1 MDSLEQ
7 SISAGKRPTMSDVAV
22 LAGVS
27 RQTVSNLVNHRSHLM
42 RSDTKRRVEQAMAEL
57 NYQPHMLARG
67 LRSGRILTLGFLVL
81 DEHPKFLADPL
92 TDLLLAGLGDTARD
106 HGYSLLIQ
114 ASRPSGPNPG
124 FFFNPLIER
133 RVDGAA
139 VVLSGEP
146 ALRRWHV
153 EQLVANQAP
162 FVVFDER
169 ASGQFGFSV
178 SATNAEASE
187 ALAAHLMERGH
198 KRIGFVAAR
207 VPWPVVEQRHQGYR
221 CALKS
226 MGITPDPEL
235 ELFEGGL
242 EAESGR
248 EMADEL
254 LSRPDPP
261 TAIMATSD
269 LLAAG
274 VMQAAKRRGL
284 TIPRD
289 IAITGFDDFSFSE
302 LLEPPLTTARVP
314 AYEMGQAAAELL
326 VESLEGKVPK
336 DREVVLKVELC
347 LRASS

>member
-1 MDSLEQ
+1 MDTPGQ
-7 SISAGKRPTMSDVAV
+7 SASTNKRPTMSDVAL

-27 RQTVSNLVNHRSHLM
+27 RQTVSNLVNQRSHLM
-42 RSDTKRRVEQAMAEL
+42 RIDTQRRVERAMAEL

-124 FFFNPLIER
+124 FFNPLIER
-133 RVDGAA
+133 RVDAAA

-146 ALRRWHV
+146 ELRQWHV

-169 ASGQFGFSV
+169 AAGQFGFSV

-187 ALAAHLMERGH
+187 ALAAHLIDRGH
-198 KRIGFVAAR
+198 TRIGFVAAR
-207 VPWPVVEQRHQGYR
+207 VPWPVIEQRHKGYR
-221 CALKS
+221 RALES
-226 MGITPDPEL
+226 MGIAPDPEI

-248 EMADEL
+248 EMADKL
-254 LSRPDPP
+254 LSQTNPP

-326 VESLEGKVPK
+326 VESLEGKLPNERDVML
-336 DREVVLKVELC
+336 EVELRV
-347 LRASS
+347 RASS